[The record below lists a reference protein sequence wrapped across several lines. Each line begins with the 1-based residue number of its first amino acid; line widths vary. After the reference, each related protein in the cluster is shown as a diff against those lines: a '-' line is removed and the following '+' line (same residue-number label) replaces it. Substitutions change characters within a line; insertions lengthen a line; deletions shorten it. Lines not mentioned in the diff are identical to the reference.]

1 MVDLMA
7 GDTRVFLFHSAD
19 ASADPGG
26 AMEKVNA
33 WLSKDRAGSPY
44 ANLRVQDISI
54 TTDGKGGVY
63 TTIVCSLG
71 RASAAPSP
79 STGTGTGTDAAS
91 GGSMGNAASTAGVGS
106 TVGANQDPSAAI

>member
-71 RASAAPSP
+71 RASTAPSP
-79 STGTGTGTDAAS
+79 STGTDAAS
-91 GGSMGNAASTAGVGS
+91 GSSMGSAAGTTGVGS

>member
-33 WLSKDRAGSPY
+33 WLSKDRSGSPY

-71 RASAAPSP
+71 RATSPRSAGASDMRSTSGDVGSP
-79 STGTGTGTDAAS
+79 VGTAAGIGSTG
-91 GGSMGNAASTAGVGS
+91 
-106 TVGANQDPSAAI
+106 GANQDPSAAI

>member
-1 MVDLMA
+1 MVELLA

-44 ANLRVQDISI
+44 ANLRVQDITI
-54 TTDGKGGVY
+54 TADGAGGVY

-71 RASAAPSP
+71 RMATAPAPPAASASSFGGDMGSAGSGGMG
-79 STGTGTGTDAAS
+79 SAS
-91 GGSMGNAASTAGVGS
+91 GSASGS
-106 TVGANQDPSAAI
+106 TSQDPSAAI